1 MNSNIKNIGRSD
13 LAIRMFGIV
22 KESVQAFIDDEA
34 LTRGAAIAF
43 YTATSLAPVLLIV
56 IAIAG
61 LVFGHDAA
69 QNAISGQ
76 LSELMGDQTAELLQT
91 AVASA
96 SKKPSRTASACG
108 RRNGCDLSSWW
119 KGAADGFLVACTP
132 QKNMV
137 HGLLRT

>member
-1 MNSNIKNIGRSD
+1 M
-13 LAIRMFGIV
+13 
-22 KESVQAFIDDEA
+22 
-34 LTRGAAIAF
+34 TRPAAGF
-43 YTATSLAPVLLIV
+43 PRP
-56 IAIAG
+56 
-61 LVFGHDAA
+61 
-69 QNAISGQ
+69 
-76 LSELMGDQTAELLQT
+76 ELMARAAPLEPLWNLSADRAQPQSRE
-91 AVASA
+91 A